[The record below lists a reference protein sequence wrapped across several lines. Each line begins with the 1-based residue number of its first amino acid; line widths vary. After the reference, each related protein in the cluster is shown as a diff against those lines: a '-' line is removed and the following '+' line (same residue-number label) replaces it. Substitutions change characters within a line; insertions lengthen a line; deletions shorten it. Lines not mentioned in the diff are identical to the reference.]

1 MMRLIRMLCAL
12 FSLFV
17 LLPVGA
23 HAQWTVFD
31 PTNYVTALQEFRQ
44 LQQSYTTALQTRDQI
59 ISAYNLAYQMSRMPQ
74 DLRQRYQADFSQWTN
89 VSSPNTYG
97 NTSAWVNA
105 LNLGSPSRASAAYSS
120 AITPLQSFPSGSFS
134 SRDADTQA
142 VLKNQYATS
151 EINQGAVT
159 GTLSTVGIIRSD
171 SETQAQKLAQLEA
184 DTYSTEPAQQT
195 EMSVLGKINTA
206 TVMQVHSQ
214 QDGNQLLAAVA
225 AQQAAAQKQQIDAQ
239 NRALN
244 QAIYFDQNFSTN
256 MQKVTGGSSD
266 ALNTMNLSTSR

>member
-1 MMRLIRMLCAL
+1 MRLLRMLCAL
-12 FSLFV
+12 FGFSM
-17 LLPVGA
+17 LLPVAA

-31 PTNYVTALQEFRQ
+31 PSNYATALQEFHQ

-59 ISAYNLAYQMSRMPQ
+59 ISAYNLAYQMARMPQ
-74 DLRQRYQADFSQWTN
+74 DLAQRYKAGYSQWTN
-89 VSSPNTYG
+89 VSSPDIYG

-105 LNLGSPSRASAAYSS
+105 LNLGSPGRASVAYTS
-120 AITPLQSFPSGSFS
+120 AVTPLQTYPSGSFS

-142 VLKNQYATS
+142 VIKNQYATS
-151 EINQGAVT
+151 EINQSAMT
-159 GTLSTVGIIRSD
+159 AALSTVGTIRSD
-171 SETQAQKLAQLEA
+171 SETQAQKLTQLET
-184 DTYSTEPAQQT
+184 DTYSTDPMQQT

-214 QDGNQLLAAVA
+214 QDTNQLLAAVA

-256 MQKVTGGSSD
+256 MQKMTGGSSD
-266 ALNTMNLSTSR
+266 ALKTMNLSTSR